1 MNTFDIIREY
11 RLDQFEETRY
21 EGVVQV
27 PGSNQLQTA
36 YRLEERS
43 NLTIRSIEAFPQGI
57 PDDFSFE
64 CTFRTRQ
71 VPQEPWYL
79 FHLTDSYERSQLSVT
94 MYPDDQLLQLGIPDA
109 TGNIQTVEFRHTEVC
124 VFLLL

>member
-1 MNTFDIIREY
+1 MLNKNDFLTEYGQPQSPCGQWRVGDTDLNTFDIIREY

-43 NLTIRSIEAFPQGI
+43 NLTIRSIEAFPQGM
-57 PDDFSFE
+57 
-64 CTFRTRQ
+64 Q
-71 VPQEPWYL
+71 V
-79 FHLTDSYERSQLSVT
+79 
-94 MYPDDQLLQLGIPDA
+94 
-109 TGNIQTVEFRHTEVC
+109 
-124 VFLLL
+124 